1 MKALGRL
8 AVTVASI
15 VVALPALGGTV
26 ITANLPPATAIVNL
40 NATQDGA
47 ASYNSDQ
54 SLWYQPFSTGGA
66 AQLLEYTIQPGT
78 YGFRLVDPAD
88 AAQLFP
94 ALTSGQLSQIFTAW
108 TYNSPWVADYLVFD
122 SSAATNASVAQMF
135 DGAFSNTNGTWTT
148 YGSAVAAYTAAIT
161 GGFYD
166 LLRPGL
172 PNGRDGLVFTNV

>member
-26 ITANLPPATAIVNL
+26 ITANLPPATAILNI

-78 YGFRLVDPAD
+78 TD
-88 AAQLFP
+88 
-94 ALTSGQLSQIFTAW
+94 SGS
-108 TYNSPWVADYLVFD
+108 
-122 SSAATNASVAQMF
+122 
-135 DGAFSNTNGTWTT
+135 
-148 YGSAVAAYTAAIT
+148 
-161 GGFYD
+161 
-166 LLRPGL
+166 
-172 PNGRDGLVFTNV
+172 